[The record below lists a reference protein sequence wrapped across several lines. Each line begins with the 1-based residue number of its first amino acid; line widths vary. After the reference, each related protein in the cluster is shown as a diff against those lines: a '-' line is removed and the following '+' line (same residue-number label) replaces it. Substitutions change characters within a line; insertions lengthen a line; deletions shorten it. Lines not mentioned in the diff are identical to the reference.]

1 MTVQAANGTAVA
13 RELDLVRVKG
23 KTLPVRI
30 YELLAPASEH
40 ERWRTLLERFEAGLS
55 AYRQRRW
62 MDAADAFTAALEAHQ
77 DDAPARLFLQRC
89 RDMQR
94 TPPGPDWDGVTTMEV
109 K

>member
-1 MTVQAANGTAVA
+1 
-13 RELDLVRVKG
+13 
-23 KTLPVRI
+23 
-30 YELLAPASEH
+30 
-40 ERWRTLLERFEAGLS
+40 
-55 AYRQRRW
+55 

-77 DDAPARLFLQRC
+77 DDAPARLYLQRC